1 MEGDENPCKPLAAKE
16 TRKMIPQKVA
26 RWQFA
31 IRRNARPRLRSG
43 SFPVHERNQL
53 RKEANLVIGKTAF
66 VRLCQSVASEIG
78 YRHLR
83 FEGDAIDTIQEVCEA
98 FLVNHFEALN
108 VIAQRRKS
116 VTVMPTDAVFLK
128 WLLNMMGHTPKE
140 NSSNN

>member
-43 SFPVHERNQL
+43 SFPVHERNQI

-66 VRLCQSVASEIG
+66 VRLCQSVASELG
-78 YRHLR
+78 HHRLR
-83 FEGDAIDTIQEVCEA
+83 FEGDAIDTIQEVCES
-98 FLVNHFEALN
+98 FLVNHFSALN

-128 WLLNMMGHTPKE
+128 WQLNMMGLTPKE
-140 NSSNN
+140 NSTRN